1 MRLSDIKISIM
12 VTMRRM
18 FNLPP
23 EQPVDPVVRENFHY
37 NILVNTGDIV
47 SWMFGISFM
56 AYNTIL
62 PVYASRLTDSPLV
75 IGMIPALVEAGW
87 FLPQLFLVPW
97 IERLPRLLP
106 KIAVLTFFERI
117 PFLGFVALAF
127 WQNEIAP
134 AIAVTLLITLVAV
147 RALGNGIMALPY
159 QEMIAS
165 VIPVTHRGR
174 FFGVSHLIGGGVGVI
189 GSAVAAYL
197 LNRLTY
203 PNNYAAI
210 FMTGTVFIWVS
221 FFFLIMTREPPRVVT
236 MRPRESIKE
245 ITQRLRRLVSS
256 NRNFCWFLFNRG
268 LSFMGNMA
276 MGFLAVYGLQRFH
289 LPDSQAAVYTAA
301 MLASNTIGY
310 GVWGNIADQW
320 GYKRL
325 AEISGLLWIAAL
337 AIALLAP
344 SSIYFYLVFILFGLS
359 NGSGIMADFNIAM
372 EFGNEEDRPAY
383 IGLTRT
389 LTGPVLLIAPMIG
402 GAMVAWMGY
411 PAMIIMSLVFTVISL
426 VVLHWWVMDPRVL

>member
-1 MRLSDIKISIM
+1 
-12 VTMRRM
+12 
-18 FNLPP
+18 
-23 EQPVDPVVRENFHY
+23 
-37 NILVNTGDIV
+37 
-47 SWMFGISFM
+47 
-56 AYNTIL
+56 
-62 PVYASRLTDSPLV
+62 
-75 IGMIPALVEAGW
+75 
-87 FLPQLFLVPW
+87 
-97 IERLPRLLP
+97 
-106 KIAVLTFFERI
+106 
-117 PFLGFVALAF
+117 
-127 WQNEIAP
+127 
-134 AIAVTLLITLVAV
+134 
-147 RALGNGIMALPY
+147 
-159 QEMIAS
+159 
-165 VIPVTHRGR
+165 
-174 FFGVSHLIGGGVGVI
+174 
-189 GSAVAAYL
+189 
-197 LNRLTY
+197 
-203 PNNYAAI
+203 
-210 FMTGTVFIWVS
+210 
-221 FFFLIMTREPPRVVT
+221 VVT
-236 MRPRESIKE
+236 MRPRESVKE
-245 ITQRLRRLVSS
+245 ISQRLRRLVSS